1 MRMAKSTSSFVHTGQ
16 PQKAWTANE
25 ANNNVPVCFEQEASK
40 QTRKLHQTI
49 VNLENEKRTLL
60 GEMKTLEAKAMRG
73 WTGMSRRQVYSIVML
88 GIIMTAI
95 VIFVPPFFI
104 VPFASGNLPLTTLD
118 KQTKLVSYLREVQSY
133 PNIFLAVHGYDHK
146 CPIDGSTGYEF
157 LCPTG
162 QLSLE
167 EINRRIEAG
176 IDIFEK
182 CGLEIDT
189 YAFPGQYYDQRI
201 LSVLRN
207 YAPTASVYNKTKLVG
222 LGLTANSSLTDIIDY
237 YGFREYTWM
246 WRDGV
251 SEKQFQ
257 DALNQLYQ
265 DKPSLLLVHVQDITN
280 QTLNL
285 LKEYALLQ
293 GNAGIIRLDDITFDS
308 HVEATKKV
316 VDLAIAYNV
325 SLVLA
330 VIPASPY
337 TGGSSNSF
345 FSDTMIDALWVIST
359 SLFVFP
365 IVVML
370 PWALIFKMKK
380 RKPYAKWNPHCPMV
394 SIILPAYNEE
404 KTIAKSIERSL
415 SQRYKGGIEV
425 IVVDDGSTD
434 KTYDIAKTYADK
446 HANVRAIRLEKNQGK
461 SHALNMGFAQAKGE
475 ISVFSDT
482 DSVLAPEAISRM
494 ISHFK
499 DSEVGMVAGMVVVGN
514 EKNLL
519 TRLQQIEYLLSQTI
533 IRFCQSSQKN
543 VLICPGACTA
553 VRTDITRKI
562 PVTDRTVT
570 EDADFTF
577 SVRKEGWKICQEP
590 ESVSY
595 TEAPGNLRSL
605 ITQRKRWLYG
615 SLQTIAI
622 HKWAAKEGNPWVLK
636 AWLECFLSP
645 FALLFIASLPLQYLF
660 LGNSFPLF
668 LLTYGLLPLTIL
680 GISGAIGVRLFNKG
694 EKSKLAFLMPL
705 YAAYQLMM
713 NLLLVC
719 MVLAFVTKRG
729 IHLTRGGKIIH
740 AI

>member
-1 MRMAKSTSSFVHTGQ
+1 MAKKTSSFVHTGK

-25 ANNNVPVCFEQEASK
+25 TNDHEPVCFRPDASE
-40 QTRKLHQTI
+40 QTRNLHQTI
-49 VNLENEKRTLL
+49 IKLENEKRTLL
-60 GEMKTLEAKAMRG
+60 GEMKNLEAKAMRG
-73 WTGMSRRQVYSIVML
+73 WTGMSRSQVYSIILL
-88 GIIMTAI
+88 GIIVTAT
-95 VIFVPPFFI
+95 VILVPPFFI
-104 VPFASGNLPLTTLD
+104 VPFASENLPLTTLD
-118 KQTKLVSYLREVQSY
+118 RQTKLVSYLQEIQSY
-133 PNIFLAVHGYDHK
+133 SNIFLAVHGYDHK

-157 LCPTG
+157 TCPTG
-162 QLSLE
+162 ELSNE
-167 EINRRIEAG
+167 EINERIEAG
-176 IDIFEK
+176 IEIFKK

-189 YAFPGQYYDQRI
+189 YAFPGQDYDQRV
-201 LSVLRN
+201 LSVLSN
-207 YAPTASVYNKTKLVG
+207 YYPTPSVYNKTKLVG
-222 LGLTANSSLTDIIDY
+222 LGLTGNSSLTDLIVY
-237 YGFREYTWM
+237 YGFKEYTWM
-246 WRDGV
+246 WRNGV
-251 SEKQFQ
+251 SQGQFQ
-257 DALNQLYQ
+257 NALNQLHQ
-265 DKPSLLLVHVQDITN
+265 DNPSLLLVHVQDITN
-280 QTLNL
+280 QTLDL

-293 GNAGIIRLDDITFDS
+293 GSSGIIRLDDVTFDS
-308 HVEATKKV
+308 QVEATKKV
-316 VDLAIAYNV
+316 VDLALAYNV

-337 TGGSSNSF
+337 AGSSNSF
-345 FSDTMIDALWVIST
+345 FSGTMISALWVIST

-365 IVVML
+365 IVVMI
-370 PWALIFKMKK
+370 PWSIIFKMKK
-380 RKPYAKWNPHCPMV
+380 RKPYAKWNTQYPMV

-404 KTIAKSIERSL
+404 KTVAKSIERSL
-415 SQRYKGGIEV
+415 SQRYRGAIEV

-434 KTYDIAKTYADK
+434 STYDIAKTYAEK
-446 HANVRAIRLEKNQGK
+446 HTNVKAIRLEKNQGK
-461 SHALNMGFAQAKGE
+461 AQALNTGFTQAKGE

-499 DSEVGMVAGMVVVGN
+499 DPEVGMVAGMVVVGN

-519 TRLQQIEYLLSQTI
+519 TRLQQIEYLQSQTI

-553 VRTDITRKI
+553 VRTDIARKI

-577 SVRKEGWKICQEP
+577 SVWKEGWKICQEP

-595 TEAPGNLRSL
+595 TEAPGSLRTL
-605 ITQRKRWLYG
+605 MIQRKRWLYG

-622 HKWAAKEGNPWVLK
+622 HKWAARRGNPWVLK
-636 AWLECFLSP
+636 AWLECLLSP
-645 FALLFIASLPLQYLF
+645 FAMIFVASLPLQYVF
-660 LGNSFPLF
+660 LGSSFPWF
-668 LLTYGLLPLTIL
+668 LLTYGLMPLTIL

-713 NLLLVC
+713 NLLLVW
-719 MVLAFVTKRG
+719 MVIAFVTKRG